1 MKTYT
6 QIIQEA
12 KNANSEDE
20 DIRFV
25 NKVKRQLQQLIKD
38 DSPSDEVNNKIT
50 IMLRK
55 LSYLLADKNQL
66 QQLS

>member
-50 IMLRK
+50 IMLKK

-66 QQLS
+66 HQLS